1 MPFDEGGRHSVRAL
15 VSLKRVFF
23 IFRLTGDTVY
33 RALSQEGTLCEELD
47 HHCSEG
53 SQGKLCNL
61 EELLAERDSDDGYAQ
76 QTSEKEVADCKRE
89 SADEK
94 PDHIDY
100 ERDGSTFVAD
110 LAAERAEGQTGQF
123 EALHSDWNTDYGNAP
138 DDACNDP
145 AEAAEKTAEY

>member
-1 MPFDEGGRHSVRAL
+1 MRAL
-15 VSLKRVFF
+15 VSRFF
-23 IFRLTGDTVY
+23 KKWPFRLTGDTVY
-33 RALSQEGTLCEELD
+33 RALSQEWTLCEELD

-61 EELLAERDSDDGYAQ
+61 EELLAERDAEDGDAQ

-89 SADEK
+89 SAYEK

-110 LAAERAEGQTGQF
+110 LSSERAEGQTGQF
-123 EALHSDWNTDYGNAP
+123 EALHPDWNTDYGHAP